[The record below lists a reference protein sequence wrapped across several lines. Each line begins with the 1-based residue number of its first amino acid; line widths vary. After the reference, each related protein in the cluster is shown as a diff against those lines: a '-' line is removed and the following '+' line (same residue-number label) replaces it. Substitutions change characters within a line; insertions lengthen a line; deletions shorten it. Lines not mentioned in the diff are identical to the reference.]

1 MCVIIV
7 CAFEAKDDLIGKSN
21 IKQTLSAIEQQAD
34 YYITRAHML
43 KKMGR
48 LDEAVRYYS
57 FLGKLY
63 KILGQDDLSHDFFVE
78 KSKVLEQ
85 MKKNPVMG

>member
-1 MCVIIV
+1 MDATTSSPVLP
-7 CAFEAKDDLIGKSN
+7 DKSN

-34 YYITRAHML
+34 YYITRAQML

-48 LDEAVRYYS
+48 LDEAMRYYS

-63 KILGQDDLSHDFFVE
+63 KILGQDTLSHDFFVE
-78 KSKVLEQ
+78 KTKVMDQ

>member
-1 MCVIIV
+1 M
-7 CAFEAKDDLIGKSN
+7 EAKDVLDGKIN

-34 YYITRAHML
+34 YYISRAQML

-57 FLGKLY
+57 FLGKLF
-63 KILGQDDLSHDFFVE
+63 KILDKDELSHDFFVE
-78 KSKVLEQ
+78 KSKVIAM
-85 MKKNPVMG
+85 MKKNPIMG